1 MTTVELELAELK
13 TRVERLEAALRKLQG
28 DGNSPTRAG
37 VDSQRGSVVARVGES
52 GHAGQPPTP
61 GEPMD
66 QEQLLAW
73 LKAEGLVVD
82 PPPMA
87 RVHAE
92 RWRALP
98 EEEKQAIRWELD
110 HLPPG
115 PMASDIIIEN
125 RR

>member
-1 MTTVELELAELK
+1 MTILGQELVELK
-13 TRVERLEAALRKLQG
+13 VRVERLETTVSRLASDRHKVA
-28 DGNSPTRAG
+28 PTA
-37 VDSQRGSVVARVGES
+37 
-52 GHAGQPPTP
+52 P
-61 GEPMD
+61 GELLD
-66 QEQLLAW
+66 QEQFLAW
-73 LKAEGLVVD
+73 LKAEGLIVD
-82 PPPMA
+82 PPPIA

-115 PMASDIIIEN
+115 PMASDIVIEN

>member
-1 MTTVELELAELK
+1 MTTLELELIDLK
-13 TRVERLEAALRKLQG
+13 ARVERLEERVRRLTGEEPA
-28 DGNSPTRAG
+28 
-37 VDSQRGSVVARVGES
+37 VA
-52 GHAGQPPTP
+52 PPAP
-61 GEPMD
+61 GEPVD
-66 QEQLLAW
+66 QEQLIAW

-98 EEEKQAIRWELD
+98 EEEKQIHIRFMRSLVLD
-110 HLPPG
+110 PPL
-115 PMASDIIIEN
+115 SQIILEN